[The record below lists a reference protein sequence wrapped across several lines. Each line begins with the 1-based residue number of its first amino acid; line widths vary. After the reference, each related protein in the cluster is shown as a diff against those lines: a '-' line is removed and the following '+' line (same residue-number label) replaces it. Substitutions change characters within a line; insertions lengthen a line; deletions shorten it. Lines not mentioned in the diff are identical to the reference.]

1 MNTILCIVMQPVSI
15 GYLWLLNCLL
25 TLHRMIPY
33 GCLSTGDQI
42 SMIEVVLNSS
52 TVAKIQ
58 KEKGGGAKVA
68 FDKTTLYQFLKEH
81 NSDSER

>member
-1 MNTILCIVMQPVSI
+1 
-15 GYLWLLNCLL
+15 
-25 TLHRMIPY
+25 MIPY

-42 SMIEVVLNSS
+42 GMIEVVLNSN

-58 KEKGGGAKVA
+58 KEKGGGAKGA

-81 NSDSER
+81 NPDNERYRILII